1 MLGRAAGAVLLGIEA
16 RLVEVEVD
24 VGGGLPAV
32 SAVGLPGST
41 VREGI
46 DRVRAALR
54 HAGFPLPPGR
64 ILVSL
69 APAEFRKQGSSLDLP
84 IALAVLVA
92 GGQLTPLRPEGL
104 VVAGELA
111 LDGTLRPVRGALA
124 MAMEARRCGRRRMLV
139 PAANAEEA
147 ALVEGIE
154 VVAVSSLADAIAA
167 TRGQPVTVRHVDGR
181 ALLSRA
187 ADGLA
192 GADLAEVRGQA
203 HARRA
208 LEIAAAGGHNLLL
221 MGPPGAGK
229 TMLARRL
236 PGILPPLAL
245 EEALDVTLVW
255 SAAGL
260 ARGLVT
266 RRPFRA
272 PHHGVSLAGLTGGGP
287 RLKPGEVSLAHQGV
301 LYLDELAEF
310 RRDALEALRQ
320 PLEDGEITVVR
331 VHESATFPARF
342 ALVGSMNPCRCGWAG
357 TPFGRCRCTPN
368 EVKQYRSKISGPL
381 LDRFD
386 LIVEVPPLTLD
397 ELAARAR
404 GESSAEVRRR
414 VVAARQRQR
423 ERFGAAGPSCNAR
436 MDRDDLERHAS
447 LDPGPRRLLL
457 AAARRLGLSARA
469 FDRIR
474 RVARTI
480 ADLDGAEAIGEA
492 HIAEAVQYRS
502 SLDHETA

>member
-32 SAVGLPGST
+32 SAVGLPGSA

-46 DRVRAALR
+46 DRLRSALR
-54 HAGFPLPPGR
+54 HAGFPLPQGR

-84 IALAVLVA
+84 IALAVLAA
-92 GGQLTPLRPEGL
+92 GGQLAPLRPEGL
-104 VVAGELA
+104 VVVGELA

-139 PAANAEEA
+139 PSANAEEA

-167 TRGQPVTVRHVDGR
+167 TRGQPVAVRRVDAR

-187 ADGLA
+187 ADGMP
-192 GADLAEVRGQA
+192 GGDLAEVRGQA

-221 MGPPGAGK
+221 TGPPGAGK

-245 EEALDVTLVW
+245 EEALEVTLVW

-331 VHESATFPARF
+331 VHESATLPARF
-342 ALVGSMNPCRCGWAG
+342 ALVASMNPCKCGWAG

-368 EVKQYRSKISGPL
+368 EIKQYRSKISGPL

-386 LIVEVPPLTLD
+386 LIVEVPPVKLD
-397 ELAARAR
+397 ELTTKAG

-414 VVAARQRQR
+414 VVAARERQR
-423 ERFGAAGPSCNAR
+423 ERFGTGGPSCNAR
-436 MDRDDLERHAS
+436 MGRDDLGRHAS
-447 LDPGPRRLLL
+447 LGPGPERLLL
-457 AAARRLGLSARA
+457 AAAKRYGLSARA

-480 ADLDGAEAIGEA
+480 ADLEGAAAIGEA
-492 HIAEAVQYRS
+492 HVAEAVQYRS
-502 SLDHETA
+502 SISA